1 MYPAG
6 YWTKTYWTGKYWPPT
21 GIVVRVPEGVL
32 SSILGDNS
40 LIAVIS
46 LTDQLGV
53 IISRAGVISARLDI
67 DEAEAA
73 WMTSEEPPTAT
84 LVRSDLSVVLGQ
96 DALAVQMP
104 VLYVGADI
112 VAEMLKSK
120 IEDEAII
127 SVVAPTNDSVTL
139 EA

>member
-46 LTDQLGV
+46 LTDQLGA

-84 LVRSDLSVVLGQ
+84 LVRGDLSVVLGQ

-104 VLYVGADI
+104 VLYVSSEIVADI
-112 VAEMLKSK
+112 LGSS
-120 IEDEAII
+120 IEDGAII
-127 SVVAPTNDSVTL
+127 SVVSRGD
-139 EA
+139 

>member
-1 MYPAG
+1 MFPHT
-6 YWTKTYWTGKYWPPT
+6 YWTTRYWTGKYWPPVT
-21 GIVVRVPEGVL
+21 GVVVQVPEGFL
-32 SSILGDNS
+32 SSILGDGS

-46 LTDQLGV
+46 LTDQLGA

-84 LVRSDLSVVLGQ
+84 LVRGDLSAVLGQ

-104 VLYVGADI
+104 VLYVSSEI
-112 VAEMLKSK
+112 VSDLLKSK
-120 IEDEAII
+120 LEDGAII
-127 SVVAPTNDSVTL
+127 SVVSRED
-139 EA
+139 